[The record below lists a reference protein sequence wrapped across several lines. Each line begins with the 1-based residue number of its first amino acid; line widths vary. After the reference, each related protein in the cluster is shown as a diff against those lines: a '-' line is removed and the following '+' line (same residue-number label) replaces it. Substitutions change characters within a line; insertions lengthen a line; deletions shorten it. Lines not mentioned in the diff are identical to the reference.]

1 MHQEK
6 AWVIHGVVGMR
17 MWLKCKKQEE
27 KAGGTDRDD
36 VKVLVKIL
44 DLILWKV
51 KVLGQGEQ

>member
-6 AWVIHGVVGMR
+6 AWVIQGVVGMR

-44 DLILWKV
+44 DLILNV
-51 KVLGQGEQ
+51 TGRLRF